1 MKKIPLLRSPSVKL
15 CLMTLALLTA
25 CETSRPL
32 VKTELAQRVAA
43 PAWMI
48 RREIPAGSYLL
59 TAYERIHDYNST
71 VNVYIEGNGPTPEYP
86 TALHLATKDKTD
98 NIIYLAQ
105 PCQYSGLIKDDSECT
120 LTGEQ
125 AYAPTSLEAMN
136 AALDEIAKRYNVRGF
151 HLIGYDG
158 GATIATNLAA
168 SRKDILSLRTVAGIM
183 DTDAYND
190 AHGWPR
196 TKNAQNP
203 ALKAATLSNLPQYHF
218 IGGQDA
224 QVPPSV
230 LHSYFQALPPTR
242 CVRYELIQENEH
254 EDGWVEKWPDL
265 LKRPVNCNGAVP
277 QDFNALDLVA
287 QEGPAP
293 YETVREIPEKP

>member
-1 MKKIPLLRSPSVKL
+1 
-15 CLMTLALLTA
+15 
-25 CETSRPL
+25 
-32 VKTELAQRVAA
+32 
-43 PAWMI
+43 MI

-71 VNVYIEGNGPTPEYP
+71 VNVHIEGNGPTPEYP

-105 PCQYSGLIKDDSECT
+105 PCQYSGLIKDDEECT
-120 LTGEQ
+120 LSGEQ

-158 GATIATNLAA
+158 GATIAANLAA

-196 TKNAQNP
+196 TKTPRTRPSKRQHFPTCHNTTSSADRMPRCPLGASRLFSGAPPP
-203 ALKAATLSNLPQYHF
+203 AASAMN
-218 IGGQDA
+218 
-224 QVPPSV
+224 
-230 LHSYFQALPPTR
+230 
-242 CVRYELIQENEH
+242 
-254 EDGWVEKWPDL
+254 
-265 LKRPVNCNGAVP
+265 
-277 QDFNALDLVA
+277 
-287 QEGPAP
+287 
-293 YETVREIPEKP
+293 